1 MSKILII
8 ASGAHI
14 ASYAYKIQKEYHAE
28 DSLIIVSAFMENAVE
43 YIKEQMSDDIDVI
56 VGRGNTAKM
65 LRAAKLPYPIVEI
78 PITNQDIYSA
88 VEKAASLMNIK
99 TGKLAYIG
107 EEKALESAKVFLT
120 KLGYRLS
127 LYPCSTSQ
135 DIRTAVKLAKAAL
148 VKVIIGGIFANSI
161 ATAENIPC
169 VILEAS
175 YESVLQAYQEALAVQ
190 EAAELRKKA
199 NLESRIILE
208 NISDG
213 ILAVDRSGIIR
224 YCNKPASEM
233 LQCQPDPAGLRVSDL
248 LPEEENSMLSFT
260 LDKGKRYT
268 QHPAKIQD
276 LNLLLTFAPVITG
289 SQRNGAI
296 VTLKPQSSV
305 VPALES
311 PPVAVKIGFQDMLG
325 HAQTFRF
332 AIQTARLSASDSLPV
347 LIVGEYGTGKAILAK
362 AIHGAHTK
370 RGSFIVRSGKTIKI
384 DDFLLCQGG
393 SLYISKVE
401 ELDAQMQE
409 HIAQICS
416 ERCLYL
422 ESGEILHVSFKLICS
437 TETNLKEMTIGGQF
451 SKNLYY
457 MLASHIIALP
467 PLRERGT
474 DIELLFSH
482 FLEESGLSFSGSLR
496 AYPWPGNIQE
506 MKTLARRLA
515 QKNSDKGIITKE
527 MVERELGE
535 DAYFS
540 VFAPGAKSVPP
551 IPQANKTYLI
561 GETFYTKEDL
571 LSLKAYYNGKMTIMA
586 RQLNCS
592 RSTLW
597 RYFKEIE
604 AERAV

>member
-1 MSKILII
+1 MSKILMI

-14 ASYAYKIQKEYHAE
+14 ANYAFRIQKEYQAE
-28 DSLIIVSAFMENAVE
+28 DSLVIVSAFMENAVQ
-43 YIKEQMSDDIDVI
+43 YIKEHLSDDIDVI
-56 VGRGNTAKM
+56 IGRGNTAKM

-78 PITNQDIYSA
+78 PISNQDIYVA
-88 VEKAASLMNIK
+88 VEKAVTLANSK

-107 EEKALESAKVFLT
+107 EEKGLESANFFLS
-120 KLGYRLS
+120 KLGYRLT

-135 DIRTAVKLAKAAL
+135 DIRTAVKLAKAAH
-148 VKVIIGGIFANSI
+148 VKTIIGGIFSNSI

-169 VILEAS
+169 VILDAS

-199 NLESRIILE
+199 NMESHIILE

-213 ILAVDRSGIIR
+213 IVAVDKNGVIR
-224 YCNKPASEM
+224 YCNKSASEM
-233 LQCQPDPAGLRVSDL
+233 LQCQPDPAGLRISDL
-248 LPEEENSMLSFT
+248 LPEEENGMLRFT
-260 LDKGKRYT
+260 LDKGRRYT

-276 LNLLLTFAPVITG
+276 LNLLFTFTPVITG
-289 SQRNGAI
+289 SKRNGAI
-296 VTLKPQSSV
+296 VSLKPQSSV

-311 PPVAVKIGFQDMLG
+311 VQVGVQIDFQDVLGNAPPV
-325 HAQTFRF
+325 RF
-332 AIQTARLSASDSLPV
+332 ALHAGRISAADTLPV
-347 LIVGEYGTGKAILAK
+347 LIVGEYGTGKALLAK
-362 AIHGAHTK
+362 AIHGSHAK
-370 RGSFIVRSGKTIKI
+370 RGSFIVRSAKTIKM
-384 DDFLLCQGG
+384 DDFLLCQDG

-401 ELDAQMQE
+401 EMDAQMQE

-416 ERCLYL
+416 EKCLYM
-422 ESGEILHVSFKLICS
+422 ENGEVLHVNFKLICS
-437 TETNLKEMTIGGQF
+437 TETNLKEMAICGQF

-467 PLRERGT
+467 PLRERGA

-482 FLEESGLSFSGSLR
+482 FLEEGGLTFSGPLP
-496 AYPWPGNIQE
+496 AYTWPGNIQE
-506 MKTLARRLA
+506 MKTLARRLS
-515 QKNSDKGIITKE
+515 QKNSGTGTITKE
-527 MVERELGE
+527 MVEKELGE

-540 VFAPGAKSVPP
+540 VFGSGAKPIHSVP
-551 IPQANKTYLI
+551 QAVKTYLI

-571 LSLKAYYNGKMTIMA
+571 ISLKAYYNGKTTIMA

-597 RYFKEIE
+597 RHFKEIE
-604 AERAV
+604 AARDV